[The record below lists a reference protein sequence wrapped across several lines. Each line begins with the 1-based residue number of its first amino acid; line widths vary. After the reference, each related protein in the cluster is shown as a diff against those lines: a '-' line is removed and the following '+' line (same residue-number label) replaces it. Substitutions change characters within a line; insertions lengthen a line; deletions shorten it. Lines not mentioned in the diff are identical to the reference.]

1 MSRSDHAITARLARV
16 RERLA
21 ERDIAGVLVTHLPNV
36 RYLTGFSGSSGALL
50 VRHNQAI
57 FATDGRYR
65 EQAIQELDGEAFEL
79 LVASD
84 GLLAALTER
93 VGERLRGERVGFE
106 SPYVSHQD
114 WERMTEKAESVRW
127 MAITGVV
134 EALRAVKDAGE
145 LARIEK
151 AADLAAQALRD
162 TLALVRPGVR
172 EAELAAELDF
182 RMRGL
187 GASGPAF
194 ETIVASGP
202 RTALPHAATS
212 DRRLREGDLVLFDFG
227 ARWQG
232 YAADLT
238 RTFVLGR
245 PQPRQVDL
253 YGTVLA
259 AQRSAMGVLRDGAA
273 AADVDRA
280 ARTVFAEAGLEDHF
294 LHSTGHG
301 LGLEVHEGPRLSRRS
316 EERVEAGMVVT
327 VEPALYFAGWG
338 GIRIEDDVV
347 VTEGE
352 PRPLVGLQRDRLVSL
367 LP

>member
-1 MSRSDHAITARLARV
+1 MAARLARV

-21 ERDIAGVLVTHLPNV
+21 EQDMAGVLVTHLPNV

-50 VRHNQAI
+50 VRPDQAI
-57 FATDGRYR
+57 FATDGRYAQ
-65 EQAIQELDGEAFEL
+65 QAAEEIDGDVFEL

-84 GLLAALTER
+84 GLLEALTER
-93 VGERLRGERVGFE
+93 AGTGARGERVAFE
-106 SPYVSHQD
+106 SRYVSHEA
-114 WERMTEKAESVRW
+114 WERMSETAGSVRW
-127 MAITGVV
+127 TAISGIV

-151 AADLAAQALRD
+151 AADLAARALVD
-162 TLALVRPGVR
+162 MLPLVRPGVR

-182 RMRGL
+182 GMRRL

-194 ETIVASGP
+194 ETIVSSGP

-227 ARWQG
+227 ARWAG

-238 RTFVLGR
+238 RVFVLGR
-245 PQPRQVDL
+245 PQPRQVEV
-253 YGTVLA
+253 YEKVLA
-259 AQRSAMGVLRDGAA
+259 AQRSAMEVLRDGAA
-273 AADVDRA
+273 AVDVDRA
-280 ARTVFAEAGLEDHF
+280 ARSIFAEVDLEDRF
-294 LHSTGHG
+294 PHSTGHG
-301 LGLEVHEGPRLSRRS
+301 VGLEVHEGPRLSRRS

-327 VEPALYFAGWG
+327 VEPGLYFADWG

-347 VTEGE
+347 VTERE
-352 PRPLVGLQRDRLVSL
+352 PRPLVDLPRDRLVSL
-367 LP
+367 PL